1 MLLSCGSDLGRA
13 LILKEGDV
21 FSNVPEP
28 HHTYFQ
34 QKKNTMKIFR
44 NDFGK
49 SFLQNLT
56 SRLAHSLNLHFID
69 F

>member
-28 HHTYFQ
+28 NHADFHEKL
-34 QKKNTMKIFR
+34 QK
-44 NDFGK
+44 
-49 SFLQNLT
+49 
-56 SRLAHSLNLHFID
+56 
-69 F
+69 

>member
-1 MLLSCGSDLGRA
+1 MILSGGSGLGRA

-28 HHTYFQ
+28 NYTNFQ
-34 QKKNTMKIFR
+34 QKITMKSFK

-49 SFLQNLT
+49 SV
-56 SRLAHSLNLHFID
+56 
-69 F
+69 